1 MQEILLDTLHTID
14 ATFTSEDIQIKL
26 FKSALIIILLWV
38 LRVAAARV
46 INRQV
51 KAVTARYWWKKILT
65 YTVVTLGIFLVGS
78 IWVSGLQSIATFLA
92 LIAAALAIA
101 LQSPITDM
109 AGWIFLIWQRPFEVG
124 DRIEVG
130 QYKGDVIDIRLFQFS
145 LLEIGNWIDAD
156 QNTGRI
162 MHLPNKIIFNEVLA
176 NYSQEFQYIWNEIPV
191 LITFESDWEKAKSV
205 LEAIAHNSTP
215 VLDADAEQQFKKAA
229 RHYMITHIS
238 LTPMVYTKVEDS
250 GVLLTIRYVC
260 AYNNRRASAQKIWEA
275 ILRAFAQD
283 PDLEFAYPTQRL
295 YYDWVERLGQTTSSP
310 IIPPNASMGE
320 DRP

>member
-1 MQEILLDTLHTID
+1 MQEILLDTLQTID
-14 ATFTSEDIQIKL
+14 ATFAPADIQIKL
-26 FKSALIIILLWV
+26 LKSALIIIFLWV
-38 LRVAAARV
+38 LRVAVVRI
-46 INRQV
+46 INRQI
-51 KAVTARYWWKKILT
+51 KAVTARFWWKKVLT
-65 YTVVTLGIFLVGS
+65 YAIVIVGSFLVGS
-78 IWVSGLQSIATFLA
+78 IWVNGLQSVATFLA

-130 QYKGDVIDIRLFQFS
+130 QYKGDVIDIRMFQFS

-162 MHLPNKIIFNEVLA
+162 MHLPNKIIFNKVLA
-176 NYSQEFQYIWNEIPV
+176 NYSQEFKYIWNEIPV
-191 LITFESDWEKAKSV
+191 LVTFESDWEKAKSV
-205 LEAIAHNSTP
+205 LQDIAHNNTP
-215 VLDADAEQQFKKAA
+215 VLDAAAEKQFKDAA
-229 RHYMITHIS
+229 RHYMITQIN
-238 LTPMVYTKVEDS
+238 LDPVVYTKVEDS

-275 ILRAFAQD
+275 ILHAFAQD

-295 YYDWVERLGQTTSSP
+295 YYDWVERLEQTGHT
-310 IIPPNASMGE
+310 ATHTEG
-320 DRP
+320 